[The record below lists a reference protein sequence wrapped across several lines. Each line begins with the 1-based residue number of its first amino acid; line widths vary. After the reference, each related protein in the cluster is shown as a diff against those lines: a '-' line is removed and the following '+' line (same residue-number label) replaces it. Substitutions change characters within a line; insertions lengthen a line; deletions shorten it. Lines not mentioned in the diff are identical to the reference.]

1 MELNTEKHL
10 TKIFHFL
17 RKSFTEM
24 GYEHLKKGNEHLKNG
39 VEHLKISLILTLN
52 FSYFTKLFKQSS
64 FVPRH
69 TNVQRHISFEFDG
82 WKYVSVP
89 IGGHSILKF

>member
-24 GYEHLKKGNEHLKNG
+24 GYEHLKKGNEHLKKGNEHLKNG
-39 VEHLKISLILTLN
+39 VEHLKKGVEHWKTLKN
-52 FSYFTKLFKQSS
+52 IADLNTEKHQNIYYKKMF
-64 FVPRH
+64 
-69 TNVQRHISFEFDG
+69 N
-82 WKYVSVP
+82 
-89 IGGHSILKF
+89 

>member
-24 GYEHLKKGNEHLKNG
+24 GYEHLKKRNEHLKKGNEHLKNG
-39 VEHLKISLILTLN
+39 VEHLKISQILTLKNTKIFIIKKCLIN
-52 FSYFTKLFKQSS
+52 FSNS
-64 FVPRH
+64 
-69 TNVQRHISFEFDG
+69 
-82 WKYVSVP
+82 
-89 IGGHSILKF
+89 

>member
-24 GYEHLKKGNEHLKNG
+24 GYEHLIKGNEHLKNG
-39 VEHLKISLILTLN
+39 VEHLKN
-52 FSYFTKLFKQSS
+52 G
-64 FVPRH
+64 V
-69 TNVQRHISFEFDG
+69 
-82 WKYVSVP
+82 
-89 IGGHSILKF
+89 